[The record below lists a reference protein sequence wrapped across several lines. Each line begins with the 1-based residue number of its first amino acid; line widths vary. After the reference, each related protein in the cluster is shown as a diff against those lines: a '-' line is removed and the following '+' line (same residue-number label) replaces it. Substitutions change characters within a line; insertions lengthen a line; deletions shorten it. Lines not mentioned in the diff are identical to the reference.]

1 MLEAAI
7 PRIPS
12 ACLPTAHR
20 SASLSLRLRSG
31 CERSRAARR
40 SWRAAT
46 SSTPSSISGCS
57 SRYRHPLRLC
67 TLRTLGTLRT
77 LHPCTSAPLHLCTLH
92 HCAPAPLR
100 LSTSAPLHP
109 SIPANLSTRLA
120 PRHRRRSQCAAKTPS
135 PSAKPSSASSGGPS
149 TSTSSIR
156 HACNH
161 STRACKHSTQN
172 CNRSAHACNH
182 SNTSPPA
189 RDRSNTHQQPRP
201 RRTSSSCRSPRACTG
216 PSR

>member
-20 SASLSLRLRSG
+20 SASLSPSQERLRAQPG
-31 CERSRAARR
+31 GEEKLARCHFFNSFFYKR
-40 SWRAAT
+40 LLESLQA
-46 SSTPSSISGCS
+46 PSAPL
-57 SRYRHPLRLC
+57 HPL
-67 TLRTLGTLRT
+67 
-77 LHPCTSAPLHLCTLH
+77 HPPHPPHPLHLCTSAR
-92 HCAPAPLR
+92 C
-100 LSTSAPLHP
+100 TSAPLHP